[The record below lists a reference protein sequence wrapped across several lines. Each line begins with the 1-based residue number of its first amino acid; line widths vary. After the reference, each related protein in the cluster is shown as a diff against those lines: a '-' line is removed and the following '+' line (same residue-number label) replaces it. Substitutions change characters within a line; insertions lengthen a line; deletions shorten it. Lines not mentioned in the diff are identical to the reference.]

1 MIPYNFPN
9 RLSYNKDVPNKTEL
23 MNEFSILAEINFYN
37 SEL

>member
-9 RLSYNKDVPNKTEL
+9 RLFYKDVPNKSEL